1 MNILVT
7 GANGQLGTEL
17 RLGSAGSAHRF
28 IFTDVSDLP
37 DVETVHLDITDRK
50 AVEIVCASESVDLI
64 VNCAAY
70 TAVDAAEDDV
80 RMARL
85 LNATAPSILADAAV
99 RHGASLIHISTDYVF
114 PGTGSTP
121 IPETAQPGPRSV
133 YGRTKLEGEDAIRRS
148 GCNAIII
155 RTAWLYSPFG
165 KNFVKTMAG
174 LTSRNGS
181 VSVVYD
187 QVGSPT
193 SAADLAAAIL
203 HIIDTG
209 QTGKTGT
216 YHFTDEGAVSWYDV
230 ACAVNELCGNSCKV
244 RPCLSS
250 QFPSK
255 VDRPHYSVLDKSL
268 FRETFGFEIPY
279 WRESLKICIDRLCK

>member
-17 RLGSAGSAHRF
+17 RLGSAGSPHRY
-28 IFTDVSDLP
+28 IFTDINDLP
-37 DVETVHLDITDRK
+37 GVETVHLDITDRK
-50 AVEIVCASESVDLI
+50 AVETLCASENVDLI

-70 TAVDAAEDDV
+70 TAVDAAEDDEQT
-80 RMARL
+80 ACL
-85 LNATAPSILADAAV
+85 LNATAPSILAGVAAA
-99 RHGASLIHISTDYVF
+99 RGARLIHISTDYVF
-114 PGTGSTP
+114 PGDGCTP
-121 IPETAQPGPRSV
+121 ISEAVRPAPRSA
-133 YGRTKLEGEDAIRRS
+133 YGRTKLSGEENVRRS
-148 GCNAIII
+148 GCGAIII

-174 LTSRNGS
+174 LTARNSS

-187 QVGSPT
+187 QVGTPT
-193 SAADLAAAIL
+193 SAADLAAAII

-209 QTGKTGT
+209 RTGLSGT
-216 YHFTDEGAVSWYDV
+216 YHFSNEGAVSWFDV
-230 ACAVNELCGNSCKV
+230 ACAVNELCGHGCDV

-255 VDRPHYSVLDKSL
+255 VERPHYSVLDKSL
-268 FRETFGFEIPY
+268 FRETFGFRIPE
-279 WRESLKICIDRLCK
+279 WRESLKKCIDRL